1 MTALQRLRDG
11 EPVEYVNSQY
21 IPAFLFLPQE
31 IMDCEPIEFRR
42 VSRNVQKLLRDP
54 VTIAQVESEAFLLGI
69 VLGYSLLVWPA
80 MGQKCTPESYGQN
93 EPATLLSRTPDYWV
107 TMLEDAGILLDAWEW
122 LQVYR
127 NVDGDFAITHL
138 ADIMPMIKVLVPQTM
153 TKYHMTEAIQIARKI
168 PCHED
173 FSHTNS
179 TQKRDFR
186 RKWNHLRA
194 KTKVLSLEDLQPET
208 ENAESSLQW
217 EPVDLQPAVEDCAVN
232 RATAKQFLGMIDEAD
247 AEILRMRY
255 LGYTLSEIAE
265 KLGFKT
271 HSAVQKRIQKLGR
284 QYERFTDTDLGFEEE
299 QLRKAEKRKYSNSL

>member
-11 EPVEYVNSQY
+11 ELVEYTNSQY

-80 MGQKCTPESYGQN
+80 MGMKCTPESYGQN

-127 NVDGDFAITHL
+127 NVDGEFAITHL
-138 ADIMPMIKVLVPQTM
+138 DDIMPMIKALVPQTM
-153 TKYHMTEAIQIARKI
+153 AKYHMTEAIQIAREI

-186 RKWNHLRA
+186 RKWNHSRA
-194 KTKVLSLEDLQPET
+194 RTKVLSLEDLQQKAQEVGK
-208 ENAESSLQW
+208 ALQW
-217 EPVDLQPAVEDCAVN
+217 EPVDLNPDVEDSAVN
-232 RATAKQFLGMIDEAD
+232 RATAEQFLGMIDETD
-247 AEILRMRY
+247 AEILRQRY
-255 LGYTLSEIAE
+255 LGYTLSEIA
-265 KLGFKT
+265 KQLGFKT

-299 QLRKAEKRKYSNSL
+299 QLRKAEKRKCSNI